1 MDNDS
6 NRIDKWMTEKPVL
19 TDASVSLRTTIMMMR
34 DHKIGAILVVERQ
47 ALIGIFTERDLLT
60 FVEKLCDED
69 FLQQPIAHFMTKN
82 PITVN
87 FDESFNAV
95 YMKMRVNNIRHL
107 PVLKGSE
114 IVGIVSLR
122 DLAEFYEKKIESDL
136 EKTRAQVEQLRQFFD
151 LTESREGK
159 KIIAELER
167 LEELSLTD
175 FLTGLYNTRYFVAR
189 LTEELERAKR
199 HQTHLSLIFCD
210 IDFFKKV
217 NDRYGHQFGDCV
229 LKEIGQLL
237 VSKVDDIKI
246 IARLRKSDVV
256 ARYGGEEFVVILPET
271 SKKDAVE
278 VAERMRQAIADHRF
292 QFKGEG
298 VSVTMSFGVAESP
311 EDSVD
316 CDDLIMCADSAMYQ
330 AKKSGRNRVKAYG
343 SDSTSSEDDAR
354 LRMVAAGIL
363 WSTF

>member
-1 MDNDS
+1 MNIDS
-6 NRIDKWMTEKPVL
+6 NRIDKWMTEKPVIM
-19 TDASVSLRTTIMMMR
+19 DASASLRTAIMMMR
-34 DHKIGAILVVERQ
+34 DHKIGAVLVMERQ
-47 ALIGIFTERDLLT
+47 RLVGVFTERDLLT
-60 FVEKLCDED
+60 LVDKLSDEV
-69 FLQQPIAHFMTKN
+69 LMQQPIARFMTKR

-95 YMKMRVNNIRHL
+95 YMKMRVNDIRHL
-107 PVLKGSE
+107 PVLNGSE

-122 DLAEFYEKKIESDL
+122 DLAEFYEKRIESDL
-136 EKTRAQVEQLRQFFD
+136 EKTRSQVEQLRQFFD
-151 LTESREGK
+151 LTENREGK

-175 FLTGLYNTRYFVAR
+175 FLTGLYNTRYFIAR

-199 HQTHLSLIFCD
+199 HQAHLSLIFCD

-217 NDRYGHQFGDCV
+217 NDRYGHQFGDYV

-237 VSKVDDIKI
+237 VSRVDDIKI

-271 SKKDAVE
+271 SKMNAVE
-278 VAERMRQAIADHRF
+278 VAERMRQAVAAHDF
-292 QFKGEG
+292 QGQGKS
-298 VSVTMSFGVAESP
+298 VSVTMSFGVAEYP

-316 CDDLIMCADSAMYQ
+316 CDELIRRADLAMYQ
-330 AKKSGRNRVKAYG
+330 AKKGGRNRVTAYG
-343 SDSTSSEDDAR
+343 SDSTSSGGDAR
-354 LRMVAAGIL
+354 LQLVVT
-363 WSTF
+363 S